1 MIQKSKKAVVAAL
14 FGNLG
19 IAVFKMV
26 AALFSGSSTMLAEGY
41 HSLSDTLNQVLLLYG
56 LKRSLKKPD
65 KEHPFGHG
73 KEQFFWSFVVAI
85 ILFGVAGT
93 LSIREGLHKCQHP
106 EPISHIGLMYLAI
119 VVGLVFDGYSFKI
132 AVQNIRREMREEE
145 YKNLFECLRKSKDQT
160 NLTVFIEDLLAL
172 SGLLVAALAITVVH
186 ITGILILDAI
196 ASVIIGFLLM
206 IFALFLAFE
215 SKGLLL
221 GEGVTIKKR
230 KEILQTVTS
239 FHGVEKVI
247 SLKTMHLGPEEVL
260 VTLEINYFDNITVAE
275 LEKINDRIESRIKK
289 IIPNAKIYLEAENR
303 GEI

>member
-1 MIQKSKKAVVAAL
+1 MVQKSKKAVVAAL

-26 AALFSGSSTMLAEGY
+26 AAFFSGSSTMLAEGY

-56 LKRSLKKPD
+56 LKHSLKKPD
-65 KEHPFGHG
+65 KEHPFGYG

-85 ILFGVAGT
+85 ILFGVAGA

-106 EPISHIGLMYLAI
+106 LPISHIGLMYLAI
-119 VVGLVFDGYSFKI
+119 VVGLIFEGYSFSL
-132 AVQNIRREMREEE
+132 ALQNIRSEMREEK

-160 NLTVFIEDLLAL
+160 NMTVFIEDLLAL
-172 SGLLVAALAITVVH
+172 SGLLIAALAITVVLL
-186 ITGILILDAI
+186 TGILIIDAI
-196 ASVIIGFLLM
+196 ASVIIGILLM
-206 IFALFLAFE
+206 IFALFLAIE

-221 GEGVTIKKR
+221 GEGVSRRKR
-230 KEILQTVTS
+230 KEILQAVKS
-239 FHGVEKVI
+239 YPGVEKVI

-275 LEKINDRIESRIKK
+275 LVKINDRIESRIKK
-289 IIPNAKIYLEAENR
+289 IIPDAKIYLEAENR
-303 GEI
+303 RET

>member
-1 MIQKSKKAVVAAL
+1 MVQKSKKAVVAAL

-26 AALFSGSSTMLAEGY
+26 AAFFSGSSTMLAEGY

-106 EPISHIGLMYLAI
+106 QPISHIGLMYL
-119 VVGLVFDGYSFKI
+119 FKI
-132 AVQNIRREMREEE
+132 AVQNISREMREEE
-145 YKNLFECLRKSKDQT
+145 YKNLFECIRKSKDQT

-172 SGLLVAALAITVVH
+172 SGLLIAALAITVVYL
-186 ITGILILDAI
+186 TGILIIDAI
-196 ASVIIGFLLM
+196 ASVIIGLLLM
-206 IFALFLAFE
+206 TFALFLAFE
-215 SKGLLL
+215 SKGLLV

-239 FHGVEKVI
+239 FPGVEKVI
-247 SLKTMHLGPEEVL
+247 SLKTMHLGPQEVL

-289 IIPNAKIYLEAENR
+289 IIPDAIIYLEAENR
-303 GEI
+303 MET

>member
-1 MIQKSKKAVVAAL
+1 MVQKSKKAVVAAL

-26 AALFSGSSTMLAEGY
+26 AAFFSGSSSMLAEGY

-85 ILFGVAGT
+85 ILFGGAGT

-119 VVGLVFDGYSFKI
+119 VVGLIFDGYSLRI
-132 AVQNIRREMREEE
+132 AVQNIRSEMREEK
-145 YKNLFECLRKSKDQT
+145 YKNLFECIRKSKDQT

-172 SGLLVAALAITVVH
+172 SGLLIAALAITVVH
-186 ITGILILDAI
+186 LTGILILDAI
-196 ASVIIGFLLM
+196 ASVIIGLLLM

-221 GEGVTIKKR
+221 GEGVSIKKR

-239 FHGVEKVI
+239 FPGVEKVI
-247 SLKTMHLGPEEVL
+247 SLKTMHLGPREVL

-289 IIPNAKIYLEAENR
+289 IIPDAKIYLEAENR
-303 GEI
+303 RET